1 MKHVAFNTITGEVL
15 FAKTSNQLNKM
26 VKTVNHS
33 DKRFYPSGFK
43 PHWKFSHN
51 GTVKGAHVFS

>member
-15 FAKTSNQLNKM
+15 VAHTSKHLNKM
-26 VKTVNHS
+26 VKTTNQS
-33 DKRFYPSGFK
+33 DKKFYPSGCK

-51 GTVKGAHVFS
+51 GTVKGAYVFS